1 LHNKIKHAKKKTI
14 ILLILI
20 ISTFFTNT
28 ATAETNNIKLK
39 FFYTSD
45 CEICHNKE
53 TVIDQIETNYPNISI
68 TRYLVLVDKNLDN
81 YTLFKNFYAFE
92 HVPAAVITNN
102 TYNFQGFKSY
112 NVTYSNLEK
121 TIKQYIN
128 DDQIIEQ
135 KVNNTGIY
143 IDYYYSEN
151 NENSIKI
158 KKEILEKIETNNQN
172 TKSIFFRYKNIEEYN
187 WDYQKYVS
195 KYSTSY
201 PFIIIKDFI
210 NETILTEN
218 NITEDKIIS
227 TLNNSFDITLNYQN
241 QTINETKNDNRFFL
255 PGFEIIQL
263 FIVLTTLILLI
274 NKKKKTF

>member
-1 LHNKIKHAKKKTI
+1 MHNKIKHAKKTTI

-28 ATAETNNIKLK
+28 STAETKNIKLK

-53 TVIDQIETNYPNISI
+53 TIIDQIETNYPNISI

-81 YTLFKNFYAFE
+81 YTLFKNFYEFE

-102 TYNFQGFKSY
+102 NYNFQGFKSY
-112 NVTYSNLEK
+112 NVTYKELEK

-143 IDYYYSEN
+143 LDYYYSEN

-158 KKEILEKIETNNQN
+158 KKEILEKIETNNQD
-172 TKSIFFRYKNIEEYN
+172 TRSIFFRYKKIDKYN
-187 WDYQKYVS
+187 WDYQKYVN
-195 KYSTSY
+195 KYQTAY
-201 PFIIIKDFI
+201 PFLILKDFI
-210 NETILTEN
+210 NETILYEKN
-218 NITEDKIIS
+218 LTEDKILS
-227 TLNNSFDITLNYQN
+227 TLNNTFGISLNYQN
-241 QTINETKNDNRFFL
+241 QSINETKDDNGFFL
-255 PGFEIIQL
+255 PGFKIIQL
-263 FIVLTTLILLI
+263 LLVLTIFFII
-274 NKKKKTF
+274 NKKKKNF